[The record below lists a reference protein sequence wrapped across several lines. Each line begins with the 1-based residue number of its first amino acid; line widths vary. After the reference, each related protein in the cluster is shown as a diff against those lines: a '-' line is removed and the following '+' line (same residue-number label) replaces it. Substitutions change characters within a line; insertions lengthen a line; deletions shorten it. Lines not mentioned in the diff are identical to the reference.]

1 MHACMDGRTDGR
13 MYVCVYIYIHTHM
26 CVLHAFAVLPRQ
38 GLGSLTAG
46 LDALDLVAV
55 HDQLVLLADLH
66 VVLEATVHRVIP
78 GQV

>member
-1 MHACMDGRTDGR
+1 MSSGFWTPDRVPM
-13 MYVCVYIYIHTHM
+13 
-26 CVLHAFAVLPRQ
+26 AVLPRQ

-66 VVLEATVHRVIP
+66 VMLEAAVHSVVP
-78 GQV
+78 GHFVAENL